1 MQRAMTG
8 SSIWPRASLR
18 ALTCLNASG
27 SARAASMAFW
37 ASSLRAKSSS
47 LPETLAIHHA
57 SLERRSSG
65 LNLASWSARN
75 LRARSVTAGSA
86 TATPIDNAAAATVSA
101 NGSAMRKLVIAVLSD
116 GSFGG
121 AGAPPVGL
129 CWHCN
134 ETCHPAHLSRTRRA
148 RRSPQ
153 RQRGVRRPPR
163 WRCGLRRATRTTR
176 KDLANLRQQRIDR
189 LVQRRPFHVLEADDA
204 LVVEDEHRRPTAD
217 VPSRRDRPGRAVVP
231 PPAAGDL
238 LLGDHPP
245 GLGAVVVAVDAQ
257 ERERFA

>member
-101 NGSAMRKLVIAVLSD
+101 SGSAMRKLVIGVLSD

-134 ETCHPAHLSRTRRA
+134 ETCHPAHLSPLAAPPRSHAPRGNA
-148 RRSPQ
+148 RRPAP
-153 RQRGVRRPPR
+153 RGGRGRGRRVWSGIGSAPLRGAKPVPTR
-163 WRCGLRRATRTTR
+163 SVGTRGGGSLARCG
-176 KDLANLRQQRIDR
+176 DLRQQRLDC
-189 LVQRRPFHVLEADDA
+189 LVQRRPLHVLEADDA
-204 LVVEDEHRRPTAD
+204 LVVEDEHRRPTA
-217 VPSRRDRPGRAVVP
+217 
-231 PPAAGDL
+231 
-238 LLGDHPP
+238 
-245 GLGAVVVAVDAQ
+245 
-257 ERERFA
+257 